1 MESRQIPDT
10 DIARTLGVDEHSSAR
25 KSPKK
30 IIAWGIAAAVL
41 VLAVAAWLSRGSD
54 DTYTYKTQEA
64 RRGDLVV
71 SVSATGNLEPTNQV
85 DVGSEL
91 SGIVRTVAVD
101 YNDRVKV
108 GQVLAR
114 LDTDKLEA
122 RVQQSRATLKAARS
136 KVTQARATVMESRSA
151 LERLKK
157 VSEISGGKVPSKNDM
172 ENAEATYERSVAE
185 LASAEAQV
193 SQAEATL
200 KADETDLGKAVI
212 LSPIN
217 GIVLT
222 RSVEPGQTVAASLQ
236 APVLF
241 TLAEDLTKMELHVGV
256 DEADVGEVREGQEAN
271 FTVDAYQDKRFP
283 ARVSQIRF
291 GAETS
296 GGVVTYKAVLGL
308 DNSDLLLRPGMT
320 ATADIVVKKVTDAL
334 LVPNAALRFSPPS
347 DGKSMKDDASN
358 NSMISKLFPRPS
370 RGTDRPRR
378 DRANPRDQTVWVIK
392 DKEPVSLQVTT
403 GATDGTMTEVTAG
416 DITPGMALVVDAV
429 NAKE

>member
-30 IIAWGIAAAVL
+30 IIAWGIATAGR

-108 GQVLAR
+108 GQGLAR

-172 ENAEATYERSVAE
+172 ENAEAT
-185 LASAEAQV
+185 
-193 SQAEATL
+193 
-200 KADETDLGKAVI
+200 
-212 LSPIN
+212 
-217 GIVLT
+217 
-222 RSVEPGQTVAASLQ
+222 
-236 APVLF
+236 
-241 TLAEDLTKMELHVGV
+241 
-256 DEADVGEVREGQEAN
+256 
-271 FTVDAYQDKRFP
+271 
-283 ARVSQIRF
+283 
-291 GAETS
+291 
-296 GGVVTYKAVLGL
+296 
-308 DNSDLLLRPGMT
+308 
-320 ATADIVVKKVTDAL
+320 
-334 LVPNAALRFSPPS
+334 
-347 DGKSMKDDASN
+347 
-358 NSMISKLFPRPS
+358 
-370 RGTDRPRR
+370 
-378 DRANPRDQTVWVIK
+378 
-392 DKEPVSLQVTT
+392 
-403 GATDGTMTEVTAG
+403 
-416 DITPGMALVVDAV
+416 
-429 NAKE
+429 